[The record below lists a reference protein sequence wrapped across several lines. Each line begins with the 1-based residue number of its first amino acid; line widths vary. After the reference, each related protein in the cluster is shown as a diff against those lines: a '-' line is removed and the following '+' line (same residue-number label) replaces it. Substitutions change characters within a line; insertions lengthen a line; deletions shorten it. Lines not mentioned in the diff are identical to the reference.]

1 MIDRAIFYLNCKLNN
16 IIMFLSIQ
24 IFFIIFV
31 YLLNNAVD
39 ESEIQKIIFYLFILS
54 HLALTGPGFIQIVPC
69 FFVSH
74 KKKLPHRRKVQ
85 MFHTII
91 DSPFLISPGFDI
103 FFLQRKFFFF
113 DTFFLKLVINKAQQF
128 FCMLIQL
135 IFRILLIILVRKKST
150 NSL

>member
-1 MIDRAIFYLNCKLNN
+1 MIDRAIFYLYCKLNS

-39 ESEIQKIIFYLFILS
+39 ESGIQKIIFYLSILS

-69 FFVSH
+69 VFVSH

-91 DSPFLISPGFDI
+91 DSPFLISPGFDL

-135 IFRILLIILVRKKST
+135 IF
-150 NSL
+150 